1 MADHSNFSL
10 NWRMYVYEVHG
21 LNEDIFPKKIKYIFY
36 LKIVCNATNEQF
48 DVNDIDK
55 RIYISFIAIP
65 KLLNRIYIRNRRK
78 QQQQQFMIYLNQIE
92 SIR

>member
-1 MADHSNFSL
+1 
-10 NWRMYVYEVHG
+10 MYVYEVHG
-21 LNEDIFPKKIKYIFY
+21 LNKDIFSKKIKYIFY
-36 LKIVCNATNEQF
+36 LKIVCDATNEQF
-48 DVNDIDK
+48 DVNDIEK

-78 QQQQQFMIYLNQIE
+78 KHQQQFMIYLNQIE